1 VKPAP
6 FKYAKAETVA
16 EATAL
21 LDQHA
26 DDVKVLAGG
35 QSLIPLMNM
44 RLARPE
50 VLIDITGIDELSGIE
65 VNGALTIGATTRHV
79 EVLRSNE
86 VRAFA
91 PIIAAAM
98 RHVGHVG
105 VRTRGTFGGSVAH
118 ADPASEIPAIVIA
131 LDGELTVAGP
141 SSERTVAAA
150 DYFVSTFTTDMEEN
164 EILTAVRFPY
174 PLDRARWSFHEVARR
189 HGDFALVGVA
199 AVAEVDE
206 AGVCTRA
213 RIALSGVSDVPVRA
227 TAAEEL
233 VVGSTIGEV
242 AAEAGRLAERQIDPG
257 SDFHASA
264 EYRKEVARAL
274 VTRALNDMATKGEA
288 R

>member
-6 FKYAKAETVA
+6 FKYAKAGSVE

-21 LDQHA
+21 LDQHG

-50 VLIDITGIDELSGIE
+50 VLIDINGIESLSGIE
-65 VNGALTIGATTRHV
+65 VNGALTIGATTRHAQV
-79 EVLRSNE
+79 IRSAEVQR
-86 VRAFA
+86 FA
-91 PIIAAAM
+91 PIVVEAM

-105 VRTRGTFGGSVAH
+105 IRSRGTFGGSVAH
-118 ADPASEIPAIVIA
+118 ADPASEIPTVVLA

-141 SSERTVAAA
+141 GGERTVSAK
-150 DYFVSTFTTDMEEN
+150 DYFVSTFTTEMEDN
-164 EILTAVRFPY
+164 ELLTAVTFPY
-174 PLDRARWSFHEVARR
+174 PLDHARWSFHEVARR

-199 AVAEVDE
+199 AVAEVDD

-213 RIALSGVSDVPVRA
+213 RVALSGVADVPVRIER
-227 TAAEEL
+227 AEEL
-233 VVGSTIGEV
+233 LVGSTIGDV
-242 AAEAGRLAERQIDPG
+242 AEEAGRLAEQEIEPG
-257 SDFHASA
+257 ADFHASSQ
-264 EYRKEVARAL
+264 YRKEVARAL
-274 VTRALNDMATKGEA
+274 VTRALEEMATKGEA